1 MAPPKMPR
9 FIRSDEWKPDG
20 VAELSAEAW
29 SVVRSDHNAYAIAGP
44 GAGKTELLA
53 QRACYLLQTNTCPSP
68 RRILA
73 ISYTRS
79 AASALRDRVRDRSGP
94 ELVGRFDSMTFDA
107 FAKSLLDRF
116 RQGVPLE
123 WRPSAD
129 YDLMPA
135 SRDEIDQFITTSGI
149 PNAQTVSWVSFIRN
163 HVVSKPLPLP
173 DTGDDDAGARLAR
186 KWWADALHRPAGPS
200 RLEFPMVR
208 RLAQLVLNRNPLV
221 LKALRASYSHVFLD
235 EFQDTTLDQYD
246 LLATAFRGTS
256 TILTAV
262 GDDKQRIMTWAG
274 ALDDAFDRFAD
285 GFGAQRHDLTAN
297 YRSSPQLQSVQHA
310 IADAIDGR
318 TTEIRAPRGDAEI
331 DGSCEILIYRTVEHE
346 AADIAKLV
354 GELCAGGVEARDIA
368 LLVRQ
373 KPGDYAPA
381 MVEAFG
387 RRGLR
392 VRDERVFHDL
402 AAERLTQAVLPHLRL
417 ACASRSAE
425 SWNRCVEVTAGV
437 WGASPDID
445 GWDVD
450 TAIEHLRKT
459 LRRYMANDGADKT
472 VVHEVLDRV
481 YAHLG
486 EDNLRAHYREYS
498 QGSHYGRIKNDLAA
512 TLAMCLDETADW
524 KAALDEFEGV
534 GIVPLLTVHS
544 SKGLEFDTVIFV
556 ALDDQAWWSF
566 VNNAAEGRLTFFVA
580 LSRAKRRV
588 LFTYCEARGKR
599 HKIRSLYELL
609 RRAGVPT
616 REVN

>member
-1 MAPPKMPR
+1 MPR
-9 FIRSDEWKPDG
+9 FIRSDEWEPDG
-20 VAELSAEAW
+20 VAELSSEAW
-29 SVVRSDHNAYAIAGP
+29 AIVRSDHNAYAIAGP

-53 QRACYLLQTNTCPSP
+53 QRACYLLQTNRCPTP

-116 RQGVPLE
+116 RQGVPPE

-129 YDLMPA
+129 YDLTPA
-135 SRDEIDQFITTSGI
+135 SREEIDRFITMSGI
-149 PNAQTVSWVSFIRN
+149 PDAQTVSRAGFLRD

-173 DTGDDDAGARLAR
+173 DAGSDDPAARLAR
-186 KWWADALHRPAGPS
+186 KWWEDALRRPAGPS

-208 RLAQLVLNRNPLV
+208 RLTQLVLNRNPLI

-246 LLATAFRGTS
+246 LLATAFHGTS
-256 TILTAV
+256 TVLTAV

-274 ALDDAFDRFAD
+274 ALVDAFNRFAD
-285 GFGAQRHDLTAN
+285 DFGAQRHDLTTN
-297 YRSSPQLQSVQHA
+297 YRSSPQLQSVQRA
-310 IADAIDGR
+310 IADEIDRR
-318 TTEIRAPRGDAEI
+318 TAETRAPHGDTEIS
-331 DGSCEILIYRTVEHE
+331 GSCAILEYRTVEHE
-346 AADIAKLV
+346 AADIAKRV
-354 GELCAGGVEARDIA
+354 GELREEGVEARDIA

-373 KPGDYAPA
+373 KPGDYAPT

-387 RRGLR
+387 RHGLR

-425 SWNRCVEVTAGV
+425 SWDRCVEVTAAV
-437 WGASPDID
+437 WGALPDVDSD
-445 GWDVD
+445 GRAVD
-450 TAIEHLRKT
+450 TAIECLRKT
-459 LRRYMANDGADKT
+459 LRKYMANDDTDET
-472 VVHEVLDRV
+472 VVREVLDHV
-481 YAHLG
+481 CAHLG

-498 QGSHYGRIKNDLAA
+498 QGSRYGQIKDALAA
-512 TLAMCLDETADW
+512 TLVACLDETSDW

-534 GIVPLLTVHS
+534 DIVPLLTIHM

-566 VNNAAEGRLTFFVA
+566 VNNAVEGRSTFFVA
-580 LSRAKRRV
+580 FSRAKKRV

-599 HKIRSLYELL
+599 LKIESLYDLL

-616 REVN
+616 RSID